1 MYNGNM
7 KRLLKYLG
15 LIITTIVF
23 LMPRSVYASTQDFY
37 FEDFTADYYLT
48 KVGDGTSKLHV
59 KEVLTAVFPD
69 SDQNHGIT
77 RTIPF
82 LNQDGKNTVV
92 ESKEALNLTVLRNG
106 ASEPINKIEKEN
118 DYYIVYIGSASSY
131 VHGKQ
136 VYTLEY
142 DFTDVITEFD
152 ANGNNVSGRKEVEK
166 AFQELYWDTNGTAW
180 YQRFDNLTANLHLPD
195 EVLIRTDKKAY
206 CYVGGYNELGQD
218 RCEIVSTEDGF
229 SFKTSGLKR
238 GENLTFVTSFE
249 PGTFEVINQ
258 EKFLLVIILFM
269 EIVLGALLIVGRIS
283 KYNKKA
289 GDKNTLYKSTFVA
302 PQYQPLKGLNVAEA
316 EQLYFKKTE
325 KSYVATLLELAVAK
339 KISVA
344 KDEESK
350 RKKKWAIT
358 IEAEPSEFT
367 KPQMDMLKILKGG
380 GAIKKGESFPIEKH
394 RATKSLADLAE
405 NYRKS
410 ARTNLGNAGY
420 LETIKNYTQS
430 AITKASTGNIVASVI
445 TKIIVYSLII
455 MGAFFVFQDYLSIN
469 YNDNYV
475 GGIGALIMIVVVF
488 VVVISISTYY
498 KMKTD
503 HYSRVTEEG
512 VKTARYLEGLELY
525 INMAEEERIK
535 FLQSVDGADTSGKG
549 IVKLYEKLLPWA
561 SLFGNEESWVKELA
575 KYYDVENVEDGLDAD
590 FVHGMVASS
599 IFRDVNSAVTSSTSY
614 HESSGGGGSSWSS
627 GGGGGGFSGGG
638 GGGGGGGGW

>member
-1 MYNGNM
+1 M
-7 KRLLKYLG
+7 KRILKG
-15 LIITTIVF
+15 LSIAIITAF
-23 LMPRSVYASTQDFY
+23 LMPKLAHASTQDFY

-48 KVGDGTSKLHV
+48 KVEDGTSKLHV
-59 KEVLTAVFPD
+59 KEVLTAVFPN

-106 ASEPINKIEKEN
+106 ISEPINKIEKEN

-136 VYTLEY
+136 IYTLEY
-142 DFTDVITEFD
+142 DYTDVITEFD
-152 ANGNNVSGRKEVEK
+152 ANGNNVSGKKEVEK

-180 YQRFDNLTANLHLPD
+180 SQRFDSLTANLHLTGD
-195 EVLIRTDKKAY
+195 VFAMTDKKAY
-206 CYVGGYNELGQD
+206 CYVGRYEESRQD
-218 RCEIVSTEDGF
+218 RCEITPTEDGF
-229 SFKTSGLKR
+229 SFKTSELKK
-238 GENLTFVTSFE
+238 GENLTFVASFE

-258 EKFLLVIILFM
+258 EKYLLVVILFA
-269 EIVLGALLIVGRIS
+269 EVVLGVLLIARRIS
-283 KYNKKA
+283 EYNNKA
-289 GDKNTLYKSTFVA
+289 GEKDRLYKSTFVA
-302 PQYQPLKGLNVAEA
+302 PQYQPLKGLNIAEA

-339 KISVA
+339 KISVI

-358 IEAEPSEFT
+358 VEVEPTELT
-367 KPQMDMLKILKGG
+367 KPQEDMLKILKGG
-380 GAIKKGESFPIEKH
+380 GAIKKGEGFPIEKH
-394 RATKSLADLAE
+394 KATRSLADLAE

-420 LETIKNYTQS
+420 LETVKNYTRD
-430 AITKASTGNIVASVI
+430 AITKASAGNVVASVI
-445 TKIIVYSLII
+445 TKIIVYGLII
-455 MGAFFVFQDYLSIN
+455 LGAFFVLQEYISIN

-475 GGIGALIMIVVVF
+475 GGIGALVMIAVIF
-488 VVVISISTYY
+488 VAVISISTYY

-503 HYSRVTEEG
+503 HYTRVTEEG

-575 KYYDVENVEDGLDAD
+575 KYYEVENVEDGLDAD
-590 FVHGMVASS
+590 FVHGMVTSN
-599 IFRDVNSAVTSSTSY
+599 IFRDVNYAVASSTSY